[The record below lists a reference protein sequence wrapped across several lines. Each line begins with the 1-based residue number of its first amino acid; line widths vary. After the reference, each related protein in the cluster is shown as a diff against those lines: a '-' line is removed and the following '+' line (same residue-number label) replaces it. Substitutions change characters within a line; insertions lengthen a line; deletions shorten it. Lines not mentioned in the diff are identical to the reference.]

1 MKTQQ
6 QYFDEIN
13 NNWYKFN
20 SKGDCFV
27 KRRLRKL
34 TTKNLEYVN
43 TLLREQISN
52 LTGSPSEIAVTSSVI
67 QRKVK
72 YIDNV
77 IVKRNKQE
85 VDNE

>member
-13 NNWYKFN
+13 NNWYKFS

-34 TTKNLEYVN
+34 TTKNLEHVN
-43 TLLREQISN
+43 SLLRKQISN
-52 LTGSPSEIAVTSSVI
+52 LEGRPSEIATTSSSI
-67 QRKVK
+67 QRKVD
-72 YIDNV
+72 YIDYLINKRE
-77 IVKRNKQE
+77 VK
-85 VDNE
+85 

>member
-13 NNWYKFN
+13 DNWYKFA

-43 TLLREQISN
+43 SLLREEISN
-52 LTGSPSEIAVTSSVI
+52 LEGSPSEIAVTSSSM
-67 QRKVK
+67 QRKVD
-72 YIDNV
+72 YIDYLIN
-77 IVKRNKQE
+77 KRESK
-85 VDNE
+85 

>member
-13 NNWYKFN
+13 DNWYKFAI
-20 SKGDCFV
+20 KGDCFV

-43 TLLREQISN
+43 NLLREQISN
-52 LTGSPSEIAVTSSVI
+52 LTGSPSEIASTSSSM
-67 QRKVK
+67 QRKVD
-72 YIDNV
+72 YIDYLIN
-77 IVKRNKQE
+77 KRE
-85 VDNE
+85 SE